1 MPQGEGWGR
10 EGFHSYYSDIG
21 KGEEKED
28 TLLWSKKK
36 TIYYFRVVK
45 SKREVAKAGT

>member
-1 MPQGEGWGR
+1 MCLTGWGWGR
-10 EGFHSYYSDIG
+10 EGFHSHCSDIG

-28 TLLWSKKK
+28 TLSWSKKK

-45 SKREVAKAGT
+45 